1 MLLRAGEC
9 VTQTQ
14 QCPPGPHG
22 HWAFGNR
29 QAFAHDPLD
38 FLQRCA
44 REHGDVVRIAERTY
58 LLASPAAIAT
68 VLGDDGSLYA
78 KSDPDPRARRAAFP
92 ASVMNSEGEAWRHK
106 RQALQPAFRAG
117 LVRDYAGQAL
127 AATQALLQSGD
138 DNAHAQDLRL
148 RMTVL
153 CAELGAGFLL
163 GDAAH
168 APALLGML
176 PMVDAILQQTRT
188 PSATPA
194 WWPSAG
200 KRRLRAAR
208 SALDSALTQILA
220 SPRPPGANA
229 SVLDLLRRD
238 DPQGQGDWCR
248 DETAA
253 MLMSALE
260 PMAAGLTWTLLLLA
274 QHPSIAQAVTEE
286 ADALPDIGNASATAG
301 DDTLVEHLPLTR
313 ACVKE
318 AMRLYPPAWMTARIA
333 QRDTALEGFAVP
345 RGTQVIV
352 SQWVVQR
359 DPRHFVAP
367 ERFLPTRWLDV
378 AHTPARYT
386 YFPFG
391 GGPRSCIGTQL
402 ALVQMTMVVAGLLR
416 ERTLHLA
423 ADAQPRPFPALVL
436 RPLDVRIALRPRTA
450 TPGRRSHDTTPPHP
464 PAPDAPHG

>member
-1 MLLRAGEC
+1 MTEPHRL
-9 VTQTQ
+9 
-14 QCPPGPHG
+14 PPGPRG
-22 HWAFGNR
+22 HWALGNR
-29 QAFAHDPLD
+29 QAFAADPLE

-58 LLASPAAIAT
+58 LLAAPAAIAT

-92 ASVMNSEGEAWRHK
+92 ASVMNSEGDIWRHK
-106 RQALQPAFRAG
+106 RQALQPAFRAS

-127 AATQALLQSGD
+127 AATQSLLQASNDSTG
-138 DNAHAQDLRL
+138 AQDLRQT
-148 RMTVL
+148 MTAL

-163 GDAAH
+163 GDTAH
-168 APALLGML
+168 APALLRML
-176 PMVDAILQQTRT
+176 PMLDAILQQTRT

-208 SALDSALTQILA
+208 GELDTALTQILA
-220 SPRPPGANA
+220 SPRSPSAGV
-229 SVLDLLRRD
+229 SVLELLQRD
-238 DPQGQGDWCR
+238 DPQGRGSWCR
-248 DETAA
+248 DEAAA

-274 QHPSIAQAVTEE
+274 QHPSIAQAVAEE
-286 ADALPDIGNASATAG
+286 ADALPHLGSAS
-301 DDTLVEHLPLTR
+301 DTICDEALVERLPLAR

-333 QRDTALEGFAVP
+333 QRDTTLDGFAVP
-345 RGTQVIV
+345 RGTQLIV

-359 DPRHFVAP
+359 DPRHFAAP
-367 ERFLPTRWLDV
+367 DSFMPARWLDPTH
-378 AHTPARYT
+378 APARYT

-391 GGPRSCIGTQL
+391 GGPRSCVGSQL
-402 ALVQMTMVVAGLLR
+402 ALVQMTVVVAGLLR
-416 ERTLHLA
+416 ERTLQLA
-423 ADAQPRPFPALVL
+423 ADAQPRPYPALVL
-436 RPLDVRIALRPRTA
+436 RPLDVRIALRSRTTSA
-450 TPGRRSHDTTPPHP
+450 PHQP
-464 PAPDAPHG
+464 PAAMTPLSCTPDAPHG

>member
-1 MLLRAGEC
+1 MM
-9 VTQTQ
+9 QTQ
-14 QCPPGPHG
+14 QRPPGPRG

-29 QAFAHDPLD
+29 QAFARDPLD

-44 REHGDVVRIAERTY
+44 REHGDVVRVAERTY

-68 VLGDDGSLYA
+68 VLGDDSSLYA
-78 KSDPDPRARRAAFP
+78 KSDPDPRTRRAAFP
-92 ASVMNSEGEAWRHK
+92 SSVMNSQGEAWRHK

-127 AATQALLQSGD
+127 AATQALLQSGED
-138 DNAHAQDLRL
+138 IAHAKDLRL
-148 RMTVL
+148 TMTAL

-168 APALLGML
+168 APALLRML

-188 PSATPA
+188 PSAAPA

-208 SALDSALTQILA
+208 NALDSALTQILA

-274 QHPSIAQAVTEE
+274 QHPSIAQAVAEE
-286 ADALPDIGNASATAG
+286 ADVLPDIGNASATAG
-301 DDTLVEHLPLTR
+301 DDTLVEHLSLTR

-333 QRDTALEGFAVP
+333 QRDTTLKGFAVP
-345 RGTQVIV
+345 RGTQLIV

-367 ERFLPTRWLDV
+367 ERFLPTRWLDA

-402 ALVQMTMVVAGLLR
+402 ALVQMTVVVAGLLR

-436 RPLDVRIALRPRTA
+436 RPLDVRIALRPRT
-450 TPGRRSHDTTPPHP
+450 PPLGRRSHDTTTPQP

>member
-1 MLLRAGEC
+1 M
-9 VTQTQ
+9 TQTQ
-14 QCPPGPHG
+14 RCPPGPRG

-44 REHGDVVRIAERTY
+44 REHGDVARIAERTY
-58 LLASPAAIAT
+58 LLASPASIAT

-127 AATQALLQSGD
+127 AATQALLHSGD
-138 DNAHAQDLRL
+138 DIAHAQDLRL
-148 RMTVL
+148 KMTAL
-153 CAELGAGFLL
+153 CAELGSGFLL
-163 GDAAH
+163 GDTAH
-168 APALLGML
+168 APALLRML

-188 PSATPA
+188 PSAAPA

-208 SALDSALTQILA
+208 NALDSALTQILA
-220 SPRPPGANA
+220 SPRPPDANA
-229 SVLDLLRRD
+229 SVLDLLRRE
-238 DPQGQGDWCR
+238 DPPNQGDWCR
-248 DETAA
+248 DEAAA

-274 QHPSIAQAVTEE
+274 QHPSIAQAVAEE

-301 DDTLVEHLPLTR
+301 GDTLVEHLPLTR

-333 QRDTALEGFAVP
+333 QRDTTLEGFAVP
-345 RGTQVIV
+345 RGTQLIV

-359 DPRHFVAP
+359 DPRHFAAP
-367 ERFLPTRWLDV
+367 ERFLPTRWLDA

-402 ALVQMTMVVAGLLR
+402 ALVQMTVVVAGLLR

-436 RPLDVRIALRPRTA
+436 RPLDVRIALRPRT
-450 TPGRRSHDTTPPHP
+450 PPLGRRSHDTTSPHP

>member
-1 MLLRAGEC
+1 MTEAQRL
-9 VTQTQ
+9 
-14 QCPPGPHG
+14 PPGPRG

-29 QAFAHDPLD
+29 QAFAADPLE
-38 FLQRCA
+38 FLQRSA
-44 REHGDVVRIAERTY
+44 REHGDVVQIAERTY
-58 LLASPAAIAT
+58 LIAAPAAIAT

-92 ASVMNSEGEAWRHK
+92 GSVMNSEGEAWRHK

-127 AATQALLQSGD
+127 AATQALLQARNDS
-138 DNAHAQDLRL
+138 AHAQDLRL
-148 RMTVL
+148 TMTAL
-153 CAELGAGFLL
+153 CAQLGAGFLL
-163 GDAAH
+163 GDTAH
-168 APALLGML
+168 APALLRML

-188 PSATPA
+188 PSAAPA

-208 SALDSALTQILA
+208 GELDSAMTQILV
-220 SPRPPGANA
+220 SPRSAGTGA
-229 SVLDLLRRD
+229 SVLELLQRE

-248 DETAA
+248 DEAAA

-274 QHPSIAQAVTEE
+274 QHPSIAQAVAEE
-286 ADALPDIGNASATAG
+286 ADALPGLDSASATAC
-301 DDTLVEHLPLTR
+301 DDALVERLPLAR

-318 AMRLYPPAWMTARIA
+318 AMRLYPPAWITARIA
-333 QRDTALEGFAVP
+333 QRDTTLEGFAVP
-345 RGTQVIV
+345 RGTQLVI

-359 DPRHFVAP
+359 DPRHFAAP
-367 ERFLPTRWLDV
+367 ERFMPARWLDA
-378 AHTPARYT
+378 AHAPARYT

-391 GGPRSCIGTQL
+391 GGPRSCIGSQL
-402 ALVQMTMVVAGLLR
+402 ALVQMTVVVAGLLR
-416 ERTLHLA
+416 ERMLQLA
-423 ADAQPRPFPALVL
+423 ADAQPRPYPALVL

-450 TPGRRSHDTTPPHP
+450 TPPRQSPTATAPLAPTPE
-464 PAPDAPHG
+464 APHG

>member
-1 MLLRAGEC
+1 MTDARPL
-9 VTQTQ
+9 
-14 QCPPGPHG
+14 PPGPRG

-29 QAFAHDPLD
+29 QAFAAHPLE
-38 FLQRCA
+38 FLQGCA
-44 REHGDVVRIAERTY
+44 REHGDVVRIAQRAY
-58 LLASPAAIAT
+58 LLAAPAAIAT

-92 ASVMNSEGEAWRHK
+92 ASVMNSEGEAWRQK

-117 LVRDYAGQAL
+117 LVRDYAAQAA
-127 AATQALLQSGD
+127 AATQALLRSHD
-138 DNAHAQDLRL
+138 DIDDIYNAHDLRPT
-148 RMTVL
+148 MTAL
-153 CAELGAGFLL
+153 CAQLGAGFLL

-168 APALLGML
+168 APALLRML

-188 PSATPA
+188 PSAAPA
-194 WWPSAG
+194 WWPSAR
-200 KRRLRAAR
+200 KRRLRSAR
-208 SALDSALTQILA
+208 VALDTALTQILA
-220 SPRPPGANA
+220 SPPSPGADA
-229 SVLDLLRRD
+229 SVLERLRRD

-248 DETAA
+248 DEAAA

-274 QHPSIAQAVTEE
+274 QHPAIAQAVAEE
-286 ADALPDIGNASATAG
+286 AYALPGLDSASAASCDDAL
-301 DDTLVEHLPLTR
+301 VERLPLAR

-333 QRDTALEGFAVP
+333 QRDTALDGFAVP
-345 RGTQVIV
+345 RGTQLIV

-359 DPRHFVAP
+359 DARHYAAAD
-367 ERFLPTRWLDV
+367 RFLPARWLDP
-378 AHTPARYT
+378 AHAPARYT

-391 GGPRSCIGTQL
+391 GGPRSCIGSQL

-423 ADAQPRPFPALVL
+423 VDARPRPFPALVL

-450 TPGRRSHDTTPPHP
+450 VPLQQSPAAPTPLSHTPE
-464 PAPDAPHG
+464 APHG

>member
-1 MLLRAGEC
+1 MTDAHRL
-9 VTQTQ
+9 
-14 QCPPGPHG
+14 PPGPRG

-29 QAFAHDPLD
+29 QAFAADPLQ

-58 LLASPAAIAT
+58 LLAAPTAIAT

-92 ASVMNSEGEAWRHK
+92 ASVMNSEGDAWQHK
-106 RQALQPAFRAG
+106 RQALQPAFRAS
-117 LVRDYAGQAL
+117 LVRDYTRQAL
-127 AATQALLQSGD
+127 AATQALLQARNDS
-138 DNAHAQDLRL
+138 AHAQDLRL
-148 RMTVL
+148 MMTAL

-168 APALLGML
+168 APALLRML

-188 PSATPA
+188 PSAAPA
-194 WWPSAG
+194 WWPSAR

-208 SALDSALTQILA
+208 GALDAALTQILA
-220 SPRPPGANA
+220 SPRSPGAAA
-229 SVLDLLRRD
+229 SVLELLQRD

-248 DETAA
+248 DEAAA

-274 QHPSIAQAVTEE
+274 QHPAIAQAVTEE
-286 ADALPDIGNASATAG
+286 ADALPGLDSTPGTAC
-301 DDTLVEHLPLTR
+301 DDALVERLPLAR

-333 QRDTALEGFAVP
+333 QRDTTLDGFAVP
-345 RGTQVIV
+345 RGTQLIV

-359 DPRHFVAP
+359 DPRHFAAP
-367 ERFLPTRWLDV
+367 DRFVPARWLDPTH
-378 AHTPARYT
+378 APARYT

-391 GGPRSCIGTQL
+391 GGPRSCIGSQL

-423 ADAQPRPFPALVL
+423 ADAQPRPYPALVL

-450 TPGRRSHDTTPPHP
+450 VPPRKSPAAPTPLSHTPE
-464 PAPDAPHG
+464 APHG